1 MNKVLSWA
9 FAATLI
15 CSAMVFTFGP
25 NVSDAHT
32 LNEHVEISSIERAWL
47 YLLEVLKHIK

>member
-1 MNKVLSWA
+1 MGLCCYPDLQRNGIHGVYKRRQ
-9 FAATLI
+9 
-15 CSAMVFTFGP
+15 P
-25 NVSDAHT
+25 RYPHT